1 MDKPSIIEQLQLNIT
16 TPRGYVC
23 SNEQDLL
30 VISREIA
37 LYTWIC
43 MHLLCYYSTDI
54 ET

>member
-30 VISREIA
+30 VSSRVIA
-37 LYTWIC
+37 LYTW
-43 MHLLCYYSTDI
+43 MHALALLLPRLTR
-54 ET
+54 